1 MNGFRKS
8 IEGSARRASTYLSW
22 LHCRFCKKLPL
33 FFLTGGLLFTL
44 HNTEL
49 ITNCR
54 SDEIS
59 VLSDGNDLDGS
70 SALENEL
77 LKLINQQRGRQGLQ
91 ALSLD
96 SSLAKIA
103 REHSRDMAQQGF
115 ISHDQPSGVL
125 RVRMNRV
132 GYRCL
137 VARENVA
144 SAQTIGK
151 AHTALMNSSPHKDN
165 ILAGDVTRIGI
176 GIAKCPQACGR
187 QLYVTEIF
195 SEPEPEH
202 QLDVVQNMLATRVD
216 ELRQKEGGS
225 LQSNPVL
232 EKIASRYL
240 PSIGIPYK
248 REELRS
254 LAATAASEL
263 QESDRSAIS
272 RIEVDVQLIHNPKN
286 LSVPVM
292 NRQGNARIY
301 GFAVREI
308 ADYQNRPAFLVL
320 ALVGIAR

>member
-1 MNGFRKS
+1 
-8 IEGSARRASTYLSW
+8 
-22 LHCRFCKKLPL
+22 
-33 FFLTGGLLFTL
+33 
-44 HNTEL
+44 
-49 ITNCR
+49 
-54 SDEIS
+54 
-59 VLSDGNDLDGS
+59 
-70 SALENEL
+70 
-77 LKLINQQRGRQGLQ
+77 
-91 ALSLD
+91 
-96 SSLAKIA
+96 
-103 REHSRDMAQQGF
+103 
-115 ISHDQPSGVL
+115 
-125 RVRMNRV
+125 
-132 GYRCL
+132 
-137 VARENVA
+137 
-144 SAQTIGK
+144 
-151 AHTALMNSSPHKDN
+151 
-165 ILAGDVTRIGI
+165 
-176 GIAKCPQACGR
+176 
-187 QLYVTEIF
+187 
-195 SEPEPEH
+195 
-202 QLDVVQNMLATRVD
+202 MLATRVD